1 MRQRGPEATLFRSL
15 LQNVRDGTVDYERDW
30 KLIASRDLSLLPE
43 EEKNEF
49 NETAIKICAA
59 NKDLK
64 PFNLRKLKALETP
77 IAYIEAV
84 NDPPG
89 IGKSL
94 SANRA
99 GGLPQNT
106 VLAEGSRVMLICNLF
121 TESGLYNG
129 ARGTVVRILYRP
141 DSHPPDLPTCVL
153 VRFDHYK
160 GGNFEEHEFGENVVP
175 ICPRT
180 TEFFAYNTK
189 CSRTMIPLISS
200 YAMSIHRVQGM
211 TFSNKV
217 IINLGEKEF
226 SIGLTYTALSRA
238 KQLDGIAFDPTPT
251 WKRFSSFCKR
261 VEFQNRLKE
270 EKRLEN
276 FAEETA
282 KAWEARKQAGNDS
295 LDDEFFLD
303 INLDN
308 TQFQLQGSI
317 PGSDE
322 DLSNLVPMQKLAGND
337 SIEDEFFLNVDL
349 DNPQSHHQG
358 SIPGSDEDLMDIVP
372 MQVEDEFLSADDEEF
387 HSAEENDPITK
398 HWN

>member
-1 MRQRGPEATLFRSL
+1 MRQRGPEAALFRSL
-15 LQNVRDGTVDYERDW
+15 LQHVRDGTVEYERDW

-129 ARGTVVRILYRP
+129 ARGTVVRILYHP
-141 DSHPPDLPTCVL
+141 DSHPPELPACVL

-160 GGNFEEHEFGENVVP
+160 GGNYESNLFGENVVP

-189 CSRTMIPLISS
+189 CSRTMIPLISA

-211 TFSNKV
+211 TFTNKV
-217 IINLGEKEF
+217 IINLGENEF

-238 KQLDGIAFDPTPT
+238 KQLEGVAFDPTPT

-261 VEFQNRLKE
+261 VEFKNRLKE

-282 KAWEARKQAGNDS
+282 KAWEARKQARNDSLEDEFFLNIDLDNPQSQHQDSIPGSDEDLTHLIPMQRQAGNDS
-295 LDDEFFLD
+295 LEDEFFLNID
-303 INLDN
+303 LNN
-308 TQFQLQGSI
+308 PKSQVQGSI

-322 DLSNLVPMQKLAGND
+322 DFIPM
-337 SIEDEFFLNVDL
+337 E
-349 DNPQSHHQG
+349 
-358 SIPGSDEDLMDIVP
+358 
-372 MQVEDEFLSADDEEF
+372 VEDEFHSAEDEEF
-387 HSAEENDPITK
+387 NSAEENDPITK
-398 HWN
+398 DWN

>member
-1 MRQRGPEATLFRSL
+1 MADDYVPGSYEHQGRGLFRLFTTVIRLTQVMRQRGPEAALFRSL

-30 KLIASRDLSLLPE
+30 KLIASRDLALLPE
-43 EEKNEF
+43 EEQNEF

-77 IAYIEAV
+77 IAYIESV

-121 TESGLYNG
+121 TEAGLYNG

-141 DSHPPDLPTCVL
+141 DTRPPELPACVL
-153 VRFDHYK
+153 VRFDNYK
-160 GGNFEEHEFGENVVP
+160 GGNFGNDEFGENVVP

-180 TEFFAYNTK
+180 NEFFAYNTK
-189 CSRTMIPLISS
+189 CSRTMIPLISA

-211 TFSNKV
+211 TFTNKV
-217 IINLGEKEF
+217 IINLGQNEF

-238 KQLDGIAFDPTPT
+238 KQLEGIAFDPTPT
-251 WKRFSSFCKR
+251 WKRFSAFCQRK
-261 VEFQNRLKE
+261 EFQNRLKE
-270 EKRLEN
+270 EKRLETL
-276 FAEETA
+276 AEETLQ
-282 KAWEARKQAGNDS
+282 AWEAQKQGGNDS
-295 LDDEFFLD
+295 LEDEFFLNID
-303 INLDN
+303 LDN
-308 TQFQLQGSI
+308 PPSQHQGSV

-322 DLSNLVPMQKLAGND
+322 DLEDLVPMQVD
-337 SIEDEFFLNVDL
+337 DEF
-349 DNPQSHHQG
+349 H
-358 SIPGSDEDLMDIVP
+358 
-372 MQVEDEFLSADDEEF
+372 SAEDEEF
-387 HSAEENDPITK
+387 HSAEEDPITK

>member
-1 MRQRGPEATLFRSL
+1 MRQRGPEAALFRSL

-49 NETAIKICAA
+49 HETAIKICAA

-77 IAYIEAV
+77 IAYFEAV

-129 ARGTVVRILYRP
+129 ARGTVVKILYEAN
-141 DSHPPDLPTCVL
+141 SQPPALPACVL
-153 VRFDHYK
+153 VRFDNYK
-160 GGNFEEHEFGENVVP
+160 GANFEEQVFGENVVP
-175 ICPRT
+175 ICQRT

-189 CSRTMIPLISS
+189 CSRTMIPLISA

-211 TFSNKV
+211 TFTNKV

-238 KQLDGIAFDPTPT
+238 KQLEGVAFDPTPT

-270 EKRLEN
+270 EKRLEK

-295 LDDEFFLD
+295 LEDEFFLD
-303 INLDN
+303 I
-308 TQFQLQGSI
+308 
-317 PGSDE
+317 
-322 DLSNLVPMQKLAGND
+322 
-337 SIEDEFFLNVDL
+337 DL
-349 DNPQSHHQG
+349 DNIQSQHQG
-358 SIPGSDEDLMDIVP
+358 SIPGSDEDLTNLIP
-372 MQVEDEFLSADDEEF
+372 MQTQVRNESLEDEFFRNIDLDNQHQGSIPGSDEDLTNFIPMEVEDEIHSTDDEEF
-387 HSAEENDPITK
+387 HSAEEENE
-398 HWN
+398 WN